1 MYLALGEHEIVSQL
15 KNNLFAKRILTRQV
29 YYVTN
34 YSCEIEVSNSALS
47 ILELSSPDERTND
60 VVNMCWWYIEVLFE
74 GIDIKYTI
82 TGKKFKTAPA
92 DRIQENSTA

>member
-60 VVNMCWWYIEVLFE
+60 VVNMYWWYIEVLFE

-92 DRIQENSTA
+92 DRIQENSAA

>member
-1 MYLALGEHEIVSQL
+1 MLPIIRVKQKLA
-15 KNNLFAKRILTRQV
+15 TRPFQF
-29 YYVTN
+29 
-34 YSCEIEVSNSALS
+34 
-47 ILELSSPDERTND
+47 LELSSPDERTND
-60 VVNMCWWYIEVLFE
+60 IVNMCWWYIEVLFE